1 MSFNMKNTFLPKI
14 WGIIAAFALLFLLSC
29 TSTQLASGESDKLKN
44 MSAPADMS
52 LVYVLRPS
60 SYGGVVRM
68 ELTCDGNNIGST
80 QGKQFIY
87 TLVPPGKHEFI
98 SKSENK
104 DALTLITEAG
114 KTYFIEQKVSTG
126 WVMARTELVRV
137 MDDAKGRQKL
147 GKCKL
152 SSSCPA
158 YTPPKQ

>member
-1 MSFNMKNTFLPKI
+1 MKNILYSPVFTRCICGAMILL
-14 WGIIAAFALLFLLSC
+14 AAC
-29 TSTQLASGESDKLKN
+29 TSTQLASGESDKLKS
-44 MSAPADMS
+44 MTAPSDMA
-52 LVYVLRPS
+52 LVYVIRPS

-104 DALTLITEAG
+104 DALTMVVEAG
-114 KTYFIEQKVSTG
+114 KTYFLEQKVSTG
-126 WVMARTELVRV
+126 WVMARTELVRI
-137 MDDAKGRQKL
+137 MDESKGRQKL